1 MPFRPNDQLALLEGG
16 FDPLSQ
22 LRQSL
27 TKKAPWSSI
36 IEFAT
41 SEGYCGQGLY
51 PRQQTL
57 LRLIYLETE
66 NMTDYDLKVINEWRR
81 GFNDRIVCGVQP
93 DIWHR
98 VEYLKRRGYR
108 RFPHIQAVLGRRA
121 SKGFIGAILGAE
133 QIAYLIAMDNPQRNF
148 NIREGKSVF
157 LNVGATSQTQAQRQ
171 LFADIREVVQDCV
184 WLQPYLAEMKDHQMR
199 LRTPADVRRLAR
211 LKAQGVNVETL
222 IASLWAV
229 PLSASS
235 VVGRGATS
243 YCLDPETPVLTADL
257 RWVPI
262 KSVMPGDAVV
272 GIDEF
277 PERAQG
283 SERNGQRKLRRATV
297 LAKAFTT
304 KKAYRLT
311 FDNGRSVTCS
321 ADHRWLVRR
330 SSGPLDWRVTK
341 GPTEFHS
348 LKVGHQIVQAVEPWE
363 EDDSREAGYLSGV
376 YDGEGSLNRGG
387 KRGLG
392 ACGLSVCFTQNPGL
406 VLDRTLDLLKEKG
419 FSPQPSNSHAYL
431 HDGKCEQWVIRG
443 LAESLRFLGQMRPER
458 LVARASAAF
467 EGVSLLGEGS
477 SRYTQPPKVATIVK
491 IEELPEQLLVDIQTS
506 TKTFLANGLV
516 SHNCNMFDE
525 FAFHVQGTG
534 SVKSGDEIYEDWQ
547 PSLGQF
553 KKDALTYV
561 PSSPFTKTGK
571 FYELYNQGRVLMH
584 SYEEEAGVVSQEARS
599 AIAASRML
607 ADLDEVELE
616 ADPTMLII
624 QGPSWMLYE
633 DFELGGE
640 LTGFQAE
647 FAPENDLRDEEQQR
661 RRKKNPEKFAV
672 ERLGQ
677 FAEVLGQY
685 LDSSKVDAMFRPV
698 EWRDPAL
705 CSHCDENGVVLRG
718 RMAGQLCLHPLSPSP
733 FGRFDHIYRIHVDPS
748 SVDAN
753 FALAIGH
760 TEPAPPDQ
768 HGQIWP
774 HVIIDRLKVWQASDF
789 PENPETGKCEI
800 DQTQVEREISELL
813 YAFPSTSIF
822 SSDQWNSVG
831 FLQRLRKKYAP
842 GIRVIEVTA
851 TEKVNWERA
860 EKFKAALNLGWV
872 HSYADNFFNDGK
884 ESLLENECKFLSEK
898 NGKVY
903 KQEFGPV
910 QTKDLYDA
918 VSTVAVDLLSE
929 ALERWDSGTMTASA
943 HGSTNV
949 AAIRSGRDQER
960 AMVLGTGASAY
971 RNGTNQGGIYR
982 DGHRQEATETKAW
995 EKLDEILPSRHRRSP
1010 YAPTRVRS
1018 PGAGGRQQRRY

>member
-1 MPFRPNDQLALLEGG
+1 MAFRASDQLQLLEGH
-16 FDPLSQ
+16 FDPLAQ
-22 LRQSL
+22 LRQGL
-27 TKKAPWSSI
+27 TKKAPWNSI
-36 IEFAT
+36 VEFAT
-41 SEGYCGQGLY
+41 SEKYCNQGLY

-66 NMTDYDLKVINEWRR
+66 TMTDYDRMVIDKWRS
-81 GFNDRIVCGVQP
+81 GFENRIVCGVQP
-93 DIWHR
+93 DVWER

-108 RFPHIQAVLGRRA
+108 RFPHVQAVLGRRA

-171 LFADIREVVQDCV
+171 LFADIREVIEGCV
-184 WLQPYLAEMKDHQMR
+184 WLQPYIAENKDHQMR
-199 LRTPADVRRLAR
+199 LRTPADLRHIAR
-211 LKAQGVNVETL
+211 LRSEGVIIERL

-348 LKVGHQIVQAVEPWE
+348 LKVGHQIVQVVEPWE

-467 EGVSLLGEGS
+467 EGVSLRGKGS

-571 FYELYNQGRVLMH
+571 FYELYNQGRVLMA
-584 SYEEEAGVVSQEARS
+584 SYEEAMGVSTDAR
-599 AIAASRML
+599 AELAAARMR
-607 ADLDEVELE
+607 ADLDEVELN
-616 ADPTMLII
+616 ADPTMLIV

-633 DFELGGE
+633 DFERGAE

-661 RRKKNPEKFAV
+661 RRRKNPEKFMV

-685 LDSSKVDAMFRPV
+685 LDSSKVEAMFRPV

-705 CSHCDENGVVLRG
+705 CPHCDAEGLVRAG
-718 RMAGQLCLHPLSPSP
+718 RYAGHPCLHPLSPSP
-733 FGRFDHIYRIHVDPS
+733 FGRFDHTYRIHVDPS

-753 FALAIGH
+753 FALAIAH
-760 TEPAPPDQ
+760 TEAAPPDT
-768 HGQIWP
+768 HGQVWP
-774 HVIIDRLKVWQASDF
+774 HVIIDRLQVWQASDF

-813 YAFPSTSIF
+813 YTFPSTSIF

-842 GIRVIEVTA
+842 DIRVIEVTA

-860 EKFKAALNLGWV
+860 EKFKSAINLGWV
-872 HSYADNFFNDGK
+872 HSYRDSFYDDGK
-884 ESLLENECKFLSEK
+884 GSLLEQECKFLSEK
-898 NGKVY
+898 NGKIY
-903 KQEFGPV
+903 KQGFGPV

-918 VSTVAVDLLSE
+918 VSTVVVDLLSE

-949 AAIRSGRDQER
+949 AALRSGRDIER
-960 AMVLGTGASAY
+960 GALGGIGASTY
-971 RNGTNQGGIYR
+971 RNSTGQDIYK
-982 DGHRQEATETKAW
+982 DGHRQGADATKAW
-995 EKLDEILPSRHRRSP
+995 ERLDESLPTRRRHSQ

-1018 PGAGGRQQRRY
+1018 AGAGGRQQRRY

>member
-1 MPFRPNDQLALLEGG
+1 MAFRPNDQLDLLERAD
-16 FDPLSQ
+16 FDPLAQ
-22 LRQSL
+22 LRQGL

-41 SEGYCGQGLY
+41 SEAYCGQSLY

-66 NMTDYDLKVINEWRR
+66 TMTDYDREVIDGWRS
-81 GFNDRIVCGVQP
+81 GFGDRIVCGVQP

-98 VEYLKRRGYR
+98 IEYLKRRGYR

-133 QIAYLIAMDNPQRNF
+133 QIAYLIAMDNPQKNF

-171 LFADIREVVQDCV
+171 LFADIREVVQDCA

-199 LRTPADVRRLAR
+199 LRTPADLRRLAR
-211 LKAQGVNVETL
+211 LKSQGVMVEGL
-222 IASLWAV
+222 VASLWAV

-235 VVGRGATS
+235 TVGRGATS
-243 YCLDPETPVLTADL
+243 YCLDPDTPVLTADL
-257 RWVPI
+257 QWVSI
-262 KSVMPGDAVV
+262 KSVLPGDAVM
-272 GIDEF
+272 GIDEY
-277 PERAQG
+277 PARAEG

-297 LAKAFTT
+297 LAKATT
-304 KKAYRLT
+304 VKKAYRLT
-311 FDNGRSVTCS
+311 FDNGRSVVCS

-348 LKVGHQIVQAVEPWE
+348 LKVGHQIVQVVEPWE
-363 EDDSREAGYLSGV
+363 EDHSREAGYLSGV
-376 YDGEGSLNRGG
+376 YDGEGSLSRGG
-387 KRGLG
+387 KRGPG
-392 ACGLSVCFTQNPGL
+392 AGGLSVCFTQNPGI
-406 VLDRTLDLLKEKG
+406 VLERTLRLVKEKG
-419 FSPQPSNSHAYL
+419 FNPQPSNSIAYL
-431 HDGKCEQWVIRG
+431 RNGQCEQWAIRG
-443 LAESLRFLGQMRPER
+443 LAESLRFLGQIRPER
-458 LVARASAAF
+458 LVARASAAYD
-467 EGVSLLGEGS
+467 GVSLRGKGTT
-477 SRYTQPPKVATIVK
+477 RYTQPSKVATIVH
-491 IEELPEQLLVDIQTS
+491 IEELPEQQLIDIQTS
-506 TKTFLANGLV
+506 TNTFVANGLV

-534 SVKSGDEIYEDWQ
+534 SVKSGDYIYEDWQ

-571 FYELYNQGRVLMH
+571 FYEIYNQGRVQMH
-584 SYEEEAGVVSQEARS
+584 SYEDAVGVSTEARS
-599 AIAASRML
+599 EIAAARMR

-616 ADPTMLII
+616 ADPTMLIV
-624 QGPSWMLYE
+624 QGPSWMLYD
-633 DFELGGE
+633 DFERGGE
-640 LTGFQAE
+640 LTGFQAD

-661 RRKKNPEKFAV
+661 RRRKNPEKFSV

-685 LDSSKVDAMFRPV
+685 LDSAKVEAIFRPV
-698 EWRDPAL
+698 EWRDPTL
-705 CSHCDENGVVLRG
+705 CSHCDAEGAVLRG
-718 RMAGQLCLHPLSPSP
+718 RYAGQSCLHPLSPAP
-733 FGRFDHIYRIHVDPS
+733 FGRFDHIYRVHVDPS

-760 TEPAPPDQ
+760 AEPAPPDGA
-768 HGQIWP
+768 GQIWP
-774 HVIIDRLKVWQASDF
+774 HVIIDRLQVWQASDF

-813 YAFPSTSIF
+813 YSFPSTSIF

-831 FLQRLRKKYAP
+831 FLQRLRKRYAP
-842 GIRVIEVTA
+842 GIRVIEETA
-851 TEKVNWERA
+851 TEKTNWQRA
-860 EKFKAALNLGWV
+860 EKFKSAINLGWV
-872 HSYADNFFNDGK
+872 HSYRDNFFNDGK

-918 VSTVAVDLLSE
+918 VSTVVVDLLSE
-929 ALERWDSGTMTASA
+929 ALDRWDSGTMTASA

-949 AAIRSGRDQER
+949 AGLRSGREFER
-960 AMVLGTGASAY
+960 QALAGNRRADPTKP
-971 RNGTNQGGIYR
+971 TFYR
-982 DGHRQEATETKAW
+982 DGVRQGNDSSKAW
-995 EKLDEILPSRHRRSP
+995 ERLDETLPTQHRRSTYEP
-1010 YAPTRVRS
+1010 SRARS
-1018 PGAGGRQQRRY
+1018 ARAGGRENRRY